1 MSNATLCAY
10 YRQKRKKEKMTNVMN
25 NRKFANNKKIVY
37 NMRILL
43 NSTFLYKRYLI
54 KSPIVRHRKRVE
66 VTLNNKN
73 IYCGK
78 IYYIKKRIPIQE
90 YLGID

>member
-1 MSNATLCAY
+1 
-10 YRQKRKKEKMTNVMN
+10 MN

-73 IYCGK
+73 IYRLHKK
-78 IYYIKKRIPIQE
+78 IYLNSLFAQRLQAKSLKNTHSHKIQTN
-90 YLGID
+90 Y

>member
-1 MSNATLCAY
+1 MHNPTYYAY
-10 YRQKRKKEKMTNVMN
+10 MRFQNKRKKTTRAMN

-43 NSTFLYKRYLI
+43 NSTFSYKSYLI